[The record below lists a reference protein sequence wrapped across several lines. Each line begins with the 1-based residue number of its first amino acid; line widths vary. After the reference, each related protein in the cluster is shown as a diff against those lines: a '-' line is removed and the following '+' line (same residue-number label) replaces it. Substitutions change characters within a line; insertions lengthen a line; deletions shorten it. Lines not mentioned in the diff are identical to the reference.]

1 MKFLILVLGLPLD
14 FANRNSDGWC
24 EQGGFIRTPIDT
36 GNSIT
41 FKKPFKDTNYNIYAS
56 ATGSSTG
63 TTVANRRNALAWVYS
78 NTTAYACTSSGT
90 NSSATSLFW
99 IAEGYIN

>member
-1 MKFLILVLGLPLD
+1 MRISYTI
-14 FANRNSDGWC
+14 NSDGWC
-24 EQGGFIRTPIDT
+24 EQGAYTT
-36 GNSIT
+36 NKTNSQVVT

-90 NSSATSLFW
+90 NSSTTSLFW